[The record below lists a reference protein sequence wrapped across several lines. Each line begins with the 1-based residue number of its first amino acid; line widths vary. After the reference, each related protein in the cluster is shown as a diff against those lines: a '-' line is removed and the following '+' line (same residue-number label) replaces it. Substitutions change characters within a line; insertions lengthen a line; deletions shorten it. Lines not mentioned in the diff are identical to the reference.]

1 MVRRIYVE
9 KKQGFDVEAAGLFRS
24 MKDDLHLQS
33 VTGLRILNR
42 YDIDGIDEET
52 YEAAKFTVF
61 AEPAIDSLYEE
72 ELPGDISSANFFA
85 VEFLPGQYDL
95 SSTVYPPHEGRC
107 AAGGKIRARHRAGR
121 QAEKR
126 TA

>member
-42 YDIDGIDEET
+42 YDIDGIDDET

-72 ELPGDISSANFFA
+72 ELPGDISSANFFG
-85 VEFLPGQYDL
+85 VEFLPGQYDQRADSAADL
-95 SSTVYPPHEGRC
+95 FTWLERRA
-107 AAGGKIRARHRAGR
+107 AAGSGYLCSVRRYHSG
-121 QAEKR
+121 
-126 TA
+126 

>member
-42 YDIDGIDEET
+42 YDIDGIDDET

-72 ELPGDISSANFFA
+72 ELPGDISSANFFG
-85 VEFLPGQYDL
+85 VEFLPGQYDQRADSADYL
-95 SSTVYPPHEGRC
+95 FTWFERRA
-107 AAGGKIRARHRAGR
+107 AAGSGYLCSVRRYHSG
-121 QAEKR
+121 
-126 TA
+126 

>member
-42 YDIDGIDEET
+42 YDIDGIDDE
-52 YEAAKFTVF
+52 
-61 AEPAIDSLYEE
+61 
-72 ELPGDISSANFFA
+72 DI
-85 VEFLPGQYDL
+85 
-95 SSTVYPPHEGRC
+95 
-107 AAGGKIRARHRAGR
+107 
-121 QAEKR
+121 
-126 TA
+126 

>member
-42 YDIDGIDEET
+42 YDIDGIDDET

-72 ELPGDISSANFFA
+72 ELPGDISSANFFG
-85 VEFLPGQYDL
+85 VEFPAP
-95 SSTVYPPHEGRC
+95 TV
-107 AAGGKIRARHRAGR
+107 
-121 QAEKR
+121 
-126 TA
+126 

>member
-42 YDIDGIDEET
+42 YDIDGIDDET

-72 ELPGDISSANFFA
+72 ELPGDISSANFL
-85 VEFLPGQYDL
+85 EWNSFLDSMTREQTPL
-95 SSTVYPPHEGRC
+95 HSVS
-107 AAGGKIRARHRAGR
+107 A
-121 QAEKR
+121 
-126 TA
+126 